1 ERHVRGAIDIVKG
14 LEHKRQRR
22 KEKFKEKYC
31 QKHCNKARKGQV
43 VEKKPQPGQGA
54 ERMREIGLLMAG
66 KLGPDQ
72 FVLSI

>member
-1 ERHVRGAIDIVKG
+1 MRKEHSSRIEQD
-14 LEHKRQRR
+14 LEQKRQRR
-22 KEKFKEKYC
+22 KEKFKEKYF
-31 QKHCNKARKGQV
+31 QKHCNKARKGQIT
-43 VEKKPQPGQGA
+43 EKKPQPGQGA